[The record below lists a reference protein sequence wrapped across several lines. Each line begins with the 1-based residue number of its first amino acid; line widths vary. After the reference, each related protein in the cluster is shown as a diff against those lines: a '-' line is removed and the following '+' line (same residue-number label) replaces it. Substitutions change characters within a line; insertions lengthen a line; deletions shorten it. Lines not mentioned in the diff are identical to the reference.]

1 MKNLN
6 LKQHP
11 LYKDYYGTEDGGVYS
26 KKFKSGRIK
35 QLNPMRLNTGYYLL
49 GLCYQKQRIQI
60 LHHKFIAD
68 IFVSNPNNYTEIN
81 HKDED
86 KSNNCSSNLEWCDRC
101 YNMQYSKHKLVD
113 CNAKWYVIENRKTG
127 EIFKI
132 FNLKQWCK
140 ENNVDRI
147 SAHKVVNGKWRHTK
161 NFIIK
166 KLDTA
171 N

>member
-35 QLNPMRLNTGYYLL
+35 QLNPMR
-49 GLCYQKQRIQI
+49 
-60 LHHKFIAD
+60 
-68 IFVSNPNNYTEIN
+68 
-81 HKDED
+81 
-86 KSNNCSSNLEWCDRC
+86 CDRC